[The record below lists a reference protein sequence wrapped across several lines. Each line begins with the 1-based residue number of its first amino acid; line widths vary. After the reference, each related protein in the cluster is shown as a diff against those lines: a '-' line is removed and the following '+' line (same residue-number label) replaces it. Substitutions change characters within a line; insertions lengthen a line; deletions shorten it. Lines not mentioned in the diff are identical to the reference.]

1 VSFPLEVRVLGAD
14 DISLSTASGRDTMYI
29 AVHMFHG
36 TDYEQYF
43 RGVEAIMNQ
52 FEGRP
57 HWGKLHYQTAETLA
71 TRYPGWGEFQALRS
85 RLDPSG
91 MFTNEEITKVLG
103 PVG

>member
-1 VSFPLEVRVLGAD
+1 
-14 DISLSTASGRDTMYI
+14 
-29 AVHMFHG
+29 
-36 TDYEQYF
+36 
-43 RGVEAIMNQ
+43 
-52 FEGRP
+52 
-57 HWGKLHYQTAETLA
+57 LHYQTAETLA